1 MSATVGGRLEE
12 VERPRSLFG
21 PDYLRLAALVLV
33 ALAVHGWL
41 IAHTALTARDS
52 LGFARLALC
61 FENPSAA
68 PPHENGRPKNTL
80 DHIRTAEHPPGFP
93 LANASW
99 SAPRSTRPAVP
110 PPWSSCSTST
120 PGSPRSTS

>member
-1 MSATVGGRLEE
+1 MSANVGGRVEE

-33 ALAVHGWL
+33 AVAIHAWL

-61 FENPSAA
+61 FETPAAA
-68 PPHENGRPKNTL
+68 PPDQSGRPKNTL
-80 DHIRTAEHPPGFP
+80 DHVRGAEHPPGFA
-93 LANASW
+93 LAVW
-99 SAPRSTRPAVP
+99 AVDAVLKHVTDKP
-110 PPWSSCSTST
+110 TAD
-120 PGSPRSTS
+120 RA